1 MRQSSRIYFVGKD
14 HKDIYFQG
22 HYHDKMY
29 IGSKL
34 VWEKLKGGEYIFDF
48 EFKYYEEEEGYY
60 LTAIGYPLDLK
71 GSSVSIPVKSVR
83 MADVFGSDYRG
94 GFSDNFFVTAGK
106 SEYVFITE
114 DDGTYTIRRFKGG
127 KVTDTITFTVDSG
140 EDYYYRDFHSWF
152 SADGQ
157 YNFYLISKKTKGE
170 LGGYDYFVYTIKG
183 SAYSKQTFT
192 IDTFCD
198 KEIFSQNDGNQ
209 RKYIYCHDAYYYDA
223 EKESLILG
231 LMCQSVHGEE
241 VTVKDEL
248 TVDYMQSAQYEGFVK
263 LKGSS
268 YEKLSEVVNIYESVF
283 TPSTIIKTCPFKSD
297 GVPIYGNGKYEE
309 YYEDEGRYLGEQ
321 GDGTKK
327 PYWDFMSEKGII
339 KMATKQNTYTDAT
352 ACPDFIPY
360 VKNAI
365 KAKVLEAGREKY
377 LFIPLD
383 ELLNAIDCEAF
394 YHGYHDTSE
403 KWMALLYSFYLVKFG
418 SALPACYYNEG
429 KSFTGYYNKTLN
441 TMYILNIPVTPE
453 IYFLSEYRWVSLDTN
468 DGPRTLD
475 YYFVHIFQTIKD
487 GYKNIKDLKDN
498 SPFDI
503 GISFSGSDKLNIKTT
518 PTGGNISSQE
528 IAFGGYTIPEYFYT
542 LNNIK
547 DVKQYNGNYY
557 FYANSTVNLLNT
569 GASIGLNYTTNIY
582 IDTEDNLRKEAAADE
597 NG

>member
-1 MRQSSRIYFVGKD
+1 MRQSSRIYFAGKD
-14 HKDIYFQG
+14 HKDIYFRG

-29 IGSKL
+29 IGNKL

-48 EFKYYEEEEGYY
+48 EFKYYEEEKEYY
-60 LTAIGYPLDLK
+60 LTAVGYPLDLK

-94 GFSDNFFVTAGK
+94 GFSGNFFVTAGK

-114 DDGTYTIRRFKGG
+114 DDGTYTIRHFKGG
-127 KVTDTITFTVDSG
+127 KVTDTITFTVESG

-157 YNFYLISKKTKGE
+157 YNFYLISKKSKGE
-170 LGGYDYFVYTIKG
+170 VGGYDYFVYTIKG

-192 IDTFCD
+192 IDDFAES
-198 KEIFSQNDGNQ
+198 EIFSQNGGNK
-209 RKYIYCHDAYYYDA
+209 RKYIYCYNAYYYDA
-223 EKESLILG
+223 EEESLILG

-241 VTVKDEL
+241 VTVDNRL

-283 TPSTIIKTCPFKSD
+283 TPYTIIDDAPF
-297 GVPIYGNGKYEE
+297 ILNGTDNDITDKAKRN
-309 YYEDEGRYLGEQ
+309 YYEDNMG
-321 GDGTKK
+321 
-327 PYWDFMSEKGII
+327 PYWGFRPIEEI
-339 KMATKQNTYTDAT
+339 KKLATKQITVSPYWETGSS
-352 ACPDFIPY
+352 CPNFIPY
-360 VKNAI
+360 VKSVI
-365 KAKVLEAGREKY
+365 KAKVAETGTEKY
-377 LFIPLD
+377 LLMPID
-383 ELLNAIDCEAF
+383 ELLNEVNYTAF
-394 YHGYHDTSE
+394 YHPPDSPKIEGMVD
-403 KWMALLYSFYLVKFG
+403 WAWDINLVEHGHYG
-418 SALPACYYNEG
+418 SRPKLF
-429 KSFTGYYNKTLN
+429 SYNKVYSLFAYFN
-441 TMYILNIPVTPE
+441 QELEKINICGIEIIPE
-453 IYFLSEYRWVSLDTN
+453 ITFQCEYKRPFLYYIAGAYYDH
-468 DGPRTLD
+468 
-475 YYFVHIFQTIKD
+475 YFVQIYQSTRGGDRTIKD
-487 GYKNIKDLKDN
+487 VKDN

-503 GISFSGSDKLNIKTT
+503 GIPSGGSDKLNIKTT
-518 PTGGNISSQE
+518 PTGDDISSQK
-528 IAFGGYTIPEYFYT
+528 ITFGGYAIPEYFYT

-569 GASIGLNYTTNIY
+569 GASIGLNFTTNIY